1 MASVIVPSTRRFQ
14 LHQQRSLVAVPVKVP
29 EVPYLE
35 RPYAIAVIVA
45 IAGFELALL
54 AVWQILSIVKPGAA
68 FTGSPMRWVN
78 FMTTCILFTVATLID
93 IIMHT
98 TFIANIGATAV
109 LFGLFVFVVF
119 GVSALVL
126 RTAVKRGLL
135 TGIFQD
141 DPEHGI
147 PAP

>member
-1 MASVIVPSTRRFQ
+1 
-14 LHQQRSLVAVPVKVP
+14 
-29 EVPYLE
+29 
-35 RPYAIAVIVA
+35 
-45 IAGFELALL
+45 
-54 AVWQILSIVKPGAA
+54 
-68 FTGSPMRWVN
+68 
-78 FMTTCILFTVATLID
+78 MTTCILFTVATLIG
-93 IIMHT
+93 ILMHT

-109 LFGLFVFVVF
+109 LFGLLASVAF
-119 GVSALVL
+119 GASALVL